1 MDHCSNC
8 GKKFNEDELYEVI
21 NHDADEIQYVCSR
34 CLEFY
39 TKCDQCGLY
48 RPDDSVTYL
57 PETDLH
63 VCNFCQEPENDIEV
77 TELIGDREEEAWLD

>member
-8 GKKFNEDELYEVI
+8 GIEANDNELYEVI

-39 TKCDQCGLY
+39 TRCDQCGMF
-48 RPDDSVTYL
+48 RPDDLVTYK
-57 PETDLH
+57 PETRLYTCNLCNDKAEESVIPVLDMDL
-63 VCNFCQEPENDIEV
+63 
-77 TELIGDREEEAWLD
+77 EEESWRD